1 MKRIKNKETDDISN
15 INTMIYRWTPCRW
28 GVRMVQSSILEG
40 NKRIRLIGLPLQ
52 QQPLQSPSPYY
63 TILDMMMDRLR
74 EINTRSE
81 LY

>member
-15 INTMIYRWTPCRW
+15 INTMIYRWTRCRW
-28 GVRMVQSSILEG
+28 GGRMGRGSILEG

-63 TILDMMMDRLR
+63 TILDVMMDRLR
-74 EINTRSE
+74 EINTRFE